1 MNAIEL
7 KAKWRRGEASP
18 GMWMSL
24 TDITVAE
31 MIRDVGLDWV
41 AIDTEHTAIDLGTLQ
56 NLLIALGDTPTIVR
70 VPGNDPVHIKRV
82 LDMGAAGVIVPH
94 IYSAEDARLA
104 VASCK
109 YPPLGIRGTGPRR
122 PSRYGLDEKEY
133 LADANALTIVVIM
146 IETVDVVNDFDAV
159 LDVAGLDACMI
170 GAVDLSAS
178 MGLLPN
184 FDDQR
189 VIETIDRVAAK
200 ARAANMPLASGRSPD
215 ADESS
220 AFSWNNLLK
229 QGLHIIPIASDQGLI
244 LGGAREMLGNFR
256 AAAAASGDS

>member
-7 KAKWRRGEASP
+7 KAKWRRGEPSP
-18 GMWMSL
+18 GMWLSL

-41 AIDTEHTAIDLGTLQ
+41 AIDTEHTAIDLQSLQ
-56 NLLIALGDTPTIVR
+56 NLLIALGDTPTLAR
-70 VPGNDPVHIKRV
+70 VPSNDPVHIKRV
-82 LDMGAAGVIVPH
+82 LDMGADGVIVPH
-94 IYSAEDARLA
+94 IDSAADARLA

-109 YPPLGIRGTGPRR
+109 YPPQGIRGTGPRR

-133 LADANALTIVVIM
+133 LAVANDSTIVVIM
-146 IETVDVVNDFDAV
+146 IETVGVVEDFDAV
-159 LDVAGLDACMI
+159 LDVEGLDACMI

-178 MGLLPN
+178 MGLLPD
-184 FDDQR
+184 FDDPR
-189 VIETIDRVAAK
+189 VIATIDRVAAK
-200 ARAANMPLASGRSPD
+200 ARAANMPLISGRSPD

-220 AFSWNNLLK
+220 PFGWKNLLR

-244 LGGAREMLGNFR
+244 LAGAREMLALFR
-256 AAAAASGDS
+256 AHAANGVS